1 MSCESGEACAAAL
14 SANSSL
20 TQGENFAKMTAAFH
34 GGRRNTRRSARR
46 FRMRGGA
53 VELADYSK
61 AFENLPADMHGTAG
75 IASLDKA
82 FADLGQFR
90 QAGGKR
96 SKTRRSRSSGS
107 ARQRGGVAELSAS
120 DMILTPQEE
129 GQAFLNPQWYTEN
142 LVTPGFKGPASPFAA
157 TGGARKSRR
166 CRKGYR
172 KTRKTKSRK
181 TRRCRK
187 VTAARKCRKGYRR
200 SAKTGKC
207 RKSRKAAGK
216 SRRAARKSR
225 KAARKH

>member
-1 MSCESGEACAAAL
+1 MSCESGEACAAAF

-20 TQGENFAKMTAAFH
+20 TQGENFAKMTATYH
-34 GGRRNTRRSARR
+34 GGRRTRTRRSARR
-46 FRMRGGA
+46 FPMRGGA

-61 AFENLPADMHGTAG
+61 AFENLPADMQGTAG
-75 IASLDKA
+75 IANLNKA

-96 SKTRRSRSSGS
+96 STRSTRRMK
-107 ARQRGGVAELSAS
+107 GGVAELTAS
-120 DMILTPQEE
+120 DMLLTPQEE

-142 LVTPGFKGPASPFAA
+142 LVTPGFKGPDAPLVAK
-157 TGGARKSRR
+157 GGARKSRR

-187 VTAARKCRKGYRR
+187 VTAARKCRKGYRK
-200 SAKTGKC
+200 SSKTGKC
-207 RKSRKAAGK
+207 RKTSRKAARK
-216 SRRAARKSR
+216 SRRAARK
-225 KAARKH
+225 